1 MIENHFTIVLLYPSG
16 FRANHS
22 SYTYLFCLKDVIL
35 NGAENGKHTAMILTN
50 PEKAFDIL
58 NHKNVIRQN
67 EVYRFFQIKQ

>member
-1 MIENHFTIVLLYPSG
+1 M
-16 FRANHS
+16 
-22 SYTYLFCLKDVIL
+22 IL

-50 PEKAFDIL
+50 PQKAFDIL